1 MRRLVPALGLVP
13 FLLALSGCEFAE
25 WGNLQ
30 RFQEDFSHSYPF
42 KSGSRLYVENF
53 NGSVEIA
60 GWDKETADISG
71 TKYASTENARDA
83 LRIDIV
89 TSGDSIRIRT
99 VRPSGHRGN
108 MGARYVIK
116 VPSRT
121 FLDRVDCSNGSV
133 YINGCEGNARVH
145 TSNGRVHV
153 VRLKG
158 SLDAS
163 TSNARLEIEEVQGP
177 VTAHTSN
184 GHVNATNVSNGLDVS
199 TSNGGIDASLPSVQ
213 PGTPVKLATS
223 NGSVKLTIDSLTDNE
238 IEATTS
244 NASITMHLPAALSAN
259 LKART
264 SNASISTDFDVTSKG
279 QIGKNVLEGTIGGGG
294 QPLILRTSNGSIRL
308 EKH

>member
-1 MRRLVPALGLVP
+1 MRRLVAALALVP

-25 WGNLQ
+25 WGNAQ
-30 RFQEDFSHSYPF
+30 RFQEDFAHSYPL

-60 GWDKETADISG
+60 GWDQETAGISG
-71 TKYASTENARDA
+71 TKYASTENARNA

-121 FLDRVDCSNGSV
+121 SLDRVDSSNGSV
-133 YINGCEGNARVH
+133 YIHDIEGNARVR

-158 SLDAS
+158 PLDAS
-163 TSNARLEIEEVQGP
+163 TSNASLEIEEVQGP

-184 GHVNATNVSNGLDVS
+184 GHVNATDVSNGLDVS
-199 TSNGGIDASLPSVQ
+199 TSNGGIEAFLTSVQ
-213 PGTPVKLATS
+213 PETPIKLATS
-223 NGSVKLTIDSLTDNE
+223 NGGVKLTMDSLSRNE

-244 NASITMHLPAALSAN
+244 NASITIRMPATLNAN

-279 QIGKNVLEGTIGGGG
+279 QIGKHVLEGTIGGGG
-294 QPLILRTSNGSIRL
+294 SLLTLRTSNGSIRIA
-308 EKH
+308 KR